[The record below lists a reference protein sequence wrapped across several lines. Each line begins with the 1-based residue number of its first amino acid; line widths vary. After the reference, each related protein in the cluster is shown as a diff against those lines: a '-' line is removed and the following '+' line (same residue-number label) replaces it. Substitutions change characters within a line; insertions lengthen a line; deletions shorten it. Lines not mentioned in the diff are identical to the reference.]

1 MSFINA
7 IIDAQ
12 ERNLCLERLKA
23 ELAETPYF
31 QKTDKALTACIA
43 DKGYNWLNWVAV
55 SSLLYVRRHDD
66 AHVPE
71 LLEKERGTSLNE
83 RL

>member
-43 DKGYNWLNWVAV
+43 
-55 SSLLYVRRHDD
+55 SQLLKKYG
-66 AHVPE
+66 A
-71 LLEKERGTSLNE
+71 K
-83 RL
+83 RLP